1 MGDSGQQHQVTRL
14 LQRWGSGDESALN
27 ELIELVYPELRRI
40 ASRYLQNN
48 AAHTLQSTAL
58 VHEAYLKLVGRQDIH
73 WTDRTH
79 FYAVAA
85 RVIRGILVDH
95 YRAQNAA
102 KRGGGA
108 DHVTLDGSASPAAP
122 SSDPVDLLD
131 LDIALN
137 ELEQLDPQQA
147 RIVELRYFAGLSIE
161 ETAHAT
167 GISPATVKRDWLV
180 AKAWIRRRLSGGPSG
195 ASSGS

>member
-1 MGDSGQQHQVTRL
+1 MGDSGQHDVTRL
-14 LQRWGSGDESALN
+14 LQQWGSGDQSALN

-40 ASRYLQNN
+40 ASRYLHNSANQ
-48 AAHTLQSTAL
+48 TLQSTAL
-58 VHEAYLKLVGRQDIH
+58 VHEAYLRLVGRQEMD

-85 RVIRGILVDH
+85 RIIRGILVDQ
-95 YRAQNAA
+95 YRARQAG
-102 KRGGGA
+102 KRGGGMER
-108 DHVTLDGSASPAAP
+108 VTLEAAAFASPAPA
-122 SSDPVDLLD
+122 DPVDLLD
-131 LDIALN
+131 LDTVLH

-167 GISPATVKRDWLV
+167 GVSPATVKRDWLV
-180 AKAWIRRRLSGGPSG
+180 AKAWIRRRLTGSGRTGPPES
-195 ASSGS
+195 

>member
-1 MGDSGQQHQVTRL
+1 MGDSGQHDVTRL
-14 LQRWGSGDESALN
+14 LQRWGSGDSKALN

-40 ASRYLQNN
+40 ASRYLQGSTGQ
-48 AAHTLQSTAL
+48 TLQSTAL
-58 VHEAYLKLVGRQDIH
+58 VHEAYLRLAGRQEMH
-73 WTDRTH
+73 WTDRAH

-85 RVIRGILVDH
+85 RIIRGILVDH
-95 YRAQNAA
+95 YRAQRAA
-102 KRGGGA
+102 KRGGEA
-108 DHVTLDGSASPAAP
+108 ERVTLEVSGAAAPAA
-122 SSDPVDLLD
+122 SDPVDLLD

-180 AKAWIRRRLSGGPSG
+180 AKAWIRRRLTGGPAG
-195 ASSGS
+195 GSSGS

>member
-1 MGDSGQQHQVTRL
+1 MGDSGQHQVTRL
-14 LQRWGSGDESALN
+14 LQRWGSGDETALN

-40 ASRYLQNN
+40 ASRYLHNSSG
-48 AAHTLQSTAL
+48 TLQSTAL

-122 SSDPVDLLD
+122 ASDPVDLLD

-167 GISPATVKRDWLV
+167 GVSPATVKRDWLV